1 MLAKIGRGS
10 RLIKTFGTSSDE
22 REIMSDNNLTYANV
36 DLKAMYMITGVVAKH
51 VGQFKKH

>member
-51 VGQFKKH
+51 VGAI